1 MSDEIVTR
9 LINITG
15 KDNVRIN
22 EPMKNH
28 TTFKIGGPA
37 QYYVTPESVTQIQ
50 EVVSLCRDMNIPL
63 HVIGNGSNIL
73 VGDDGVDGVVLALF
87 NTFSDY
93 EIKDNVITAQAGM
106 SLIKLAVIAL
116 REGLTGLEFAS
127 GIPGSVGGAV
137 YMNAGAYDG
146 QMKDVVTSVTVLDE
160 AGNIR
165 ILGRDELD
173 MGYRTSAVAKHNM
186 IVLQVII
193 ELKAGDKEQIKDRMN
208 QLSELRKQKQ
218 PLEYPSAGSTFK
230 RPEGYFAGKLIA
242 DAGLKGYSIGGA
254 AVSEKHAGFVVNMGG
269 ATAKDVVELTDY
281 IKKRI
286 IEQFG
291 VTLELEIKKIG
302 LEKGDKGICRL

>member
-1 MSDEIVTR
+1 M
-9 LINITG
+9 
-15 KDNVRIN
+15 
-22 EPMKNH
+22 
-28 TTFKIGGPA
+28 
-37 QYYVTPESVTQIQ
+37 
-50 EVVSLCRDMNIPL
+50 
-63 HVIGNGSNIL
+63 
-73 VGDDGVDGVVLALF
+73 
-87 NTFSDY
+87 
-93 EIKDNVITAQAGM
+93 ITAQAGM

-193 ELKAGDKEQIKDRMN
+193 ELKAGNKEQIKDRMN

-230 RPEGYFAGKLIA
+230 RPEGYFAGKLIQ
-242 DAGLKGYSIGGA
+242 DAGLKGYRVGDA
-254 AVSEKHAGFVVNMGG
+254 MVSDKHSGFVVNMGE
-269 ATAKDVVELTDY
+269 ATAGQVRQLMRDVDEKVY
-281 IKKRI
+281 
-286 IEQFG
+286 EQFH
-291 VTLELEIKKIG
+291 VHLEPEVRCIG
-302 LEKGDKGICRL
+302 EF

>member
-37 QYYVTPESVTQIQ
+37 QYYVTPESVNQIQ
-50 EVVSLCRDMNIPL
+50 EVVSLCRNMNIPL

-160 AGNIR
+160 AGDIR

-173 MGYRTSAVAKHNM
+173 MGYRTSTVAKHNM

-302 LEKGDKGICRL
+302 L

>member
-50 EVVSLCRDMNIPL
+50 EVVSLCKDKNIPL

-230 RPEGYFAGKLIA
+230 RPEGHFAGKLIA

-302 LEKGDKGICRL
+302 L

>member
-173 MGYRTSAVAKHNM
+173 MGYRTSTVAKHNM

-302 LEKGDKGICRL
+302 L

>member
-254 AVSEKHAGFVVNMGG
+254 AVSEKHAGFVVNIGG

-302 LEKGDKGICRL
+302 L

>member
-50 EVVSLCRDMNIPL
+50 EVVSLCRNINIPL

-173 MGYRTSAVAKHNM
+173 MGYRTSAVAKNNM
-186 IVLQVII
+186 IVLQVVI
-193 ELKAGDKEQIKDRMN
+193 ELKSGDKEQIKARMN

-286 IEQFG
+286 MEQFG
-291 VTLELEIKKIG
+291 VTLELEIKRIG
-302 LEKGDKGICRL
+302 L

>member
-50 EVVSLCRDMNIPL
+50 EVVSLCRDMDIPL

-302 LEKGDKGICRL
+302 L

>member
-1 MSDEIVTR
+1 MGDEIVTR

-50 EVVSLCRDMNIPL
+50 EVVSLCRDMNISL

-302 LEKGDKGICRL
+302 L

>member
-193 ELKAGDKEQIKDRMN
+193 ELKAGDKEHIKDRMN

-302 LEKGDKGICRL
+302 L

>member
-50 EVVSLCRDMNIPL
+50 EVVSLCRDKNIPL

-302 LEKGDKGICRL
+302 L

>member
-50 EVVSLCRDMNIPL
+50 EVVSLCKDKNIPL

-165 ILGRDELD
+165 ILSRDELD

-302 LEKGDKGICRL
+302 L

>member
-37 QYYVTPESVTQIQ
+37 QYYVTPESVNQIQ
-50 EVVSLCRDMNIPL
+50 EVVSLCRNMNIPL

-106 SLIKLAVIAL
+106 SLIKLAVVAL

-173 MGYRTSAVAKHNM
+173 MGYRTSAVAKNNM
-186 IVLQVII
+186 IVLQVVI
-193 ELKAGDKEQIKDRMN
+193 ELKSGDKEQIKARMN
-208 QLSELRKQKQ
+208 QLSELRKEKQ

-286 IEQFG
+286 MEQFG
-291 VTLELEIKKIG
+291 VTLELEVKRIG
-302 LEKGDKGICRL
+302 L

>member
-173 MGYRTSAVAKHNM
+173 MGYRTSVVAKHNM

-218 PLEYPSAGSTFK
+218 PLEYPSAGSAFK

-302 LEKGDKGICRL
+302 L

>member
-165 ILGRDELD
+165 ILSRDELD

-193 ELKAGDKEQIKDRMN
+193 ELKAGNKEQIKDRMN

-302 LEKGDKGICRL
+302 L

>member
-50 EVVSLCRDMNIPL
+50 EVVSLCKDKNISL

-193 ELKAGDKEQIKDRMN
+193 ELKAGDKDQIKDRMN

-302 LEKGDKGICRL
+302 L

>member
-106 SLIKLAVIAL
+106 SLIKLSVIAL

-302 LEKGDKGICRL
+302 L

>member
-50 EVVSLCRDMNIPL
+50 EVVSLCRDVNIPL

-254 AVSEKHAGFVVNMGG
+254 AVSEKHAGFVVNIGG

-302 LEKGDKGICRL
+302 L

>member
-50 EVVSLCRDMNIPL
+50 EVVSLCKDKNISL

-160 AGNIR
+160 AGDIR

-173 MGYRTSAVAKHNM
+173 MGYRTSTVAKHNM

-230 RPEGYFAGKLIA
+230 RPEGFFAGKLIA

-302 LEKGDKGICRL
+302 L

>member
-193 ELKAGDKEQIKDRMN
+193 ELKTGDKEQIKDRMN

-218 PLEYPSAGSTFK
+218 PLEYPSAGSTF
-230 RPEGYFAGKLIA
+230 
-242 DAGLKGYSIGGA
+242 
-254 AVSEKHAGFVVNMGG
+254 
-269 ATAKDVVELTDY
+269 
-281 IKKRI
+281 
-286 IEQFG
+286 
-291 VTLELEIKKIG
+291 
-302 LEKGDKGICRL
+302 

>member
-1 MSDEIVTR
+1 MGIGMSDEIVTR

-106 SLIKLAVIAL
+106 SLIKMAVIAL

-193 ELKAGDKEQIKDRMN
+193 ELKAGNKEQIKDRMN

-302 LEKGDKGICRL
+302 L

>member
-230 RPEGYFAGKLIA
+230 RPAGYFAGKLIA

-302 LEKGDKGICRL
+302 L

>member
-160 AGNIR
+160 AGDIR

-173 MGYRTSAVAKHNM
+173 MGYRTSTVAKHNM

-230 RPEGYFAGKLIA
+230 RPEGFFAGKLIA

-302 LEKGDKGICRL
+302 L

>member
-37 QYYVTPESVTQIQ
+37 QYYVTPESVNQIQ
-50 EVVSLCRDMNIPL
+50 EVVSLCRNMNIPL

-106 SLIKLAVIAL
+106 SLIKLAVVAL

-173 MGYRTSAVAKHNM
+173 MGYRTSAVAKNNM
-186 IVLQVII
+186 IVLQVVI
-193 ELKAGDKEQIKDRMN
+193 ELKSGDKEQIKARMN

-230 RPEGYFAGKLIA
+230 RPEGFFAGKLIA

-286 IEQFG
+286 MEQFG
-291 VTLELEIKKIG
+291 VTLELEVKRIG
-302 LEKGDKGICRL
+302 L

>member
-193 ELKAGDKEQIKDRMN
+193 ELKAGNKEQIKDRMN

-286 IEQFG
+286 MEQFG
-291 VTLELEIKKIG
+291 VTLELEIKRIG
-302 LEKGDKGICRL
+302 L

>member
-1 MSDEIVTR
+1 MGIGMSDEIVTR

-193 ELKAGDKEQIKDRMN
+193 ELKAGNKEQIKDRMN

-302 LEKGDKGICRL
+302 L

>member
-254 AVSEKHAGFVVNMGG
+254 AVSEKHAGLIVNMGG

-286 IEQFG
+286 IEQIG
-291 VTLELEIKKIG
+291 VTLELMIKKIG
-302 LEKGDKGICRL
+302 L

>member
-73 VGDDGVDGVVLALF
+73 VGDDGVNGVVLALF

-302 LEKGDKGICRL
+302 L

>member
-146 QMKDVVTSVTVLDE
+146 QMKDVVTSETVLDE

-193 ELKAGDKEQIKDRMN
+193 ELKTGDKEQIKDRMN

-302 LEKGDKGICRL
+302 L

>member
-193 ELKAGDKEQIKDRMN
+193 ELKAGNKEQIKDRMN

-230 RPEGYFAGKLIA
+230 RPEGFFAGKLIA

-302 LEKGDKGICRL
+302 L

>member
-50 EVVSLCRDMNIPL
+50 EVVSLCKDKNIPL

-173 MGYRTSAVAKHNM
+173 MGYRTSAVAKNNM
-186 IVLQVII
+186 IVLQVVI
-193 ELKAGDKEQIKDRMN
+193 ELKSGDKEQIKARMN

-230 RPEGYFAGKLIA
+230 RPEGFFAGKLIA

-302 LEKGDKGICRL
+302 L

>member
-37 QYYVTPESVTQIQ
+37 QYYVTPESVNQIQ
-50 EVVSLCRDMNIPL
+50 EVVSLCRNINIPL

-106 SLIKLAVIAL
+106 SLIKLAVVAL

-173 MGYRTSAVAKHNM
+173 MGYRTSAVAKNNM
-186 IVLQVII
+186 IVLQVVI
-193 ELKAGDKEQIKDRMN
+193 ELKSGDKEKIKARMN

-286 IEQFG
+286 MEQFG
-291 VTLELEIKKIG
+291 VTLELEVKRIG
-302 LEKGDKGICRL
+302 L

>member
-146 QMKDVVTSVTVLDE
+146 QMKDVITSVTVLDE

-173 MGYRTSAVAKHNM
+173 MGYRTSTVAKHNM

-193 ELKAGDKEQIKDRMN
+193 ELKAGNKEQIKDRMN

-302 LEKGDKGICRL
+302 L

>member
-50 EVVSLCRDMNIPL
+50 EVVSLCKDKNIPL

-193 ELKAGDKEQIKDRMN
+193 ELKAGNKEQIKDRMN

-254 AVSEKHAGFVVNMGG
+254 AVSVIHAGFVVNIGG

-302 LEKGDKGICRL
+302 L

>member
-50 EVVSLCRDMNIPL
+50 EVVSLCKDKNIPL

-73 VGDDGVDGVVLALF
+73 VGDDGVNGVVLALF

-93 EIKDNVITAQAGM
+93 EIKDNVITAQAGL

-302 LEKGDKGICRL
+302 L

>member
-106 SLIKLAVIAL
+106 SLIKLSVIAL

-193 ELKAGDKEQIKDRMN
+193 ELKAGNKEQIKDRMN

-302 LEKGDKGICRL
+302 L

>member
-50 EVVSLCRDMNIPL
+50 EVVSLCRNMNIPL

-165 ILGRDELD
+165 ILCRDELD
-173 MGYRTSAVAKHNM
+173 MGYRTSAVAKNNM
-186 IVLQVII
+186 IVLQVVI
-193 ELKAGDKEQIKDRMN
+193 ELKSGDKEQIKARMN

-286 IEQFG
+286 MEQFG
-291 VTLELEIKKIG
+291 VTLELEVKRIG
-302 LEKGDKGICRL
+302 L

>member
-73 VGDDGVDGVVLALF
+73 VGDDGVNGVVLALF

-193 ELKAGDKEQIKDRMN
+193 ELKAGNKEQIKDRMN

-302 LEKGDKGICRL
+302 L

>member
-50 EVVSLCRDMNIPL
+50 EVVSLCKDKNIPL

-193 ELKAGDKEQIKDRMN
+193 ELKAGDKEQIKGRMN

-302 LEKGDKGICRL
+302 L

>member
-93 EIKDNVITAQAGM
+93 EIKANVITAQAGM

-286 IEQFG
+286 MEQFG
-291 VTLELEIKKIG
+291 VTLELEVKRIG
-302 LEKGDKGICRL
+302 L

>member
-50 EVVSLCRDMNIPL
+50 EVVSLCKDKNIPL

-230 RPEGYFAGKLIA
+230 RPEGYVAGKLIA

-302 LEKGDKGICRL
+302 L